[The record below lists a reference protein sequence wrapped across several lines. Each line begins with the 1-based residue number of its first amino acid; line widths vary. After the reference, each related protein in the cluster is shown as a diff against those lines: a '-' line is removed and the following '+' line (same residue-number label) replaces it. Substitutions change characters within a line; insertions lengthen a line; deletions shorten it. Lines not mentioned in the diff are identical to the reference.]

1 MNYLHKLSRKA
12 YLLLIVCCVSLIIIL
27 TWNLMKPKY
36 LCTNGMGPI
45 RVESWLEKGYR
56 IIGKYKLRNP
66 HPRLLTKTDWKFIVQ
81 HLPEWIHKHYPK
93 YKETDKISKLS
104 IDFLKSHTEYQF
116 TLLHDGEKLEED
128 VYLLSLGASNK
139 ANQLKI
145 YIPKASVYDKEQLE
159 RDGKLVSK
167 NILVYPFLTEEWESN
182 INEAKPYGAE
192 DSW

>member
-1 MNYLHKLSRKA
+1 
-12 YLLLIVCCVSLIIIL
+12 
-27 TWNLMKPKY
+27 
-36 LCTNGMGPI
+36 MGPI

-66 HPRLLTKTDWKFIVQ
+66 HPRLLTKTDWKFIQQ
-81 HLPEWIHKHYPK
+81 HLPEWIHKYYPK
-93 YKETDKISKLS
+93 YKETDKVSKLS
-104 IDFLKSHTEYQF
+104 IDFFKSHTEYQF

>member
-1 MNYLHKLSRKA
+1 M
-12 YLLLIVCCVSLIIIL
+12 
-27 TWNLMKPKY
+27 
-36 LCTNGMGPI
+36 
-45 RVESWLEKGYR
+45 
-56 IIGKYKLRNP
+56 
-66 HPRLLTKTDWKFIVQ
+66 
-81 HLPEWIHKHYPK
+81 
-93 YKETDKISKLS
+93 S
-104 IDFLKSHTEYQF
+104 IDFLKSYTEYQF